1 MFSGHTMIVQNP
13 FRIANSSG
21 DAISGDLRYEDVSGL
36 RPALL
41 ICHGFTAHK
50 DWGPFPYFGEKFAR
64 LGFASI
70 VFNFSHNGIGENF
83 RRFSEI
89 EKFSR
94 NTIGKELEDVRGVLD
109 AVTGG
114 EIGNRICDPVRLGII
129 GHSRGGGIAIL
140 AGSYDARVKAVSAWS
155 TVGTFFRF
163 TQHQRETW
171 EQQGYLPVKIK
182 SAPTKLRYGL
192 ELLRDLDAK
201 KDFYDLKNAVRRL
214 QIPLLL
220 VHGAEDVSVKPKEAE
235 ELYAAAD
242 HAKTE
247 LVILDHVGH
256 SYGATSPFRG
266 TNRTIEQVTDLTAD
280 WFTRH
285 L

>member
-1 MFSGHTMIVQNP
+1 MVMVEHS
-13 FRIANSSG
+13 FRITNSSG
-21 DAISGDLRYEDVSGL
+21 DVIAGDLRYEDGPGP
-36 RPALL
+36 RPTLL

-50 DWGPFPYFGEKFAR
+50 NWGPFPYFGQKFAR

-89 EKFSR
+89 EKFAR
-94 NTIGKELEDVRGVLD
+94 NTIGKELEDVRGVVD
-109 AVTGG
+109 AVTEGQ
-114 EIGNRICDPVRLGII
+114 IGSGICDPTRLVIV
-129 GHSRGGGIAIL
+129 GHSRGGGVAIL
-140 AGSYDARVKAVSAWS
+140 AGSYDRRVKAVAAWS

-163 TQHQRETW
+163 TQHQREIW
-171 EQQGYLPVKIK
+171 ERQGYLPVKIR
-182 SAPTKLRYGL
+182 SAPTKLRYGI
-192 ELLRDLDAK
+192 ELLRDLEAK
-201 KDFYDLKNAVRRL
+201 KDFYDLHNAVRRL
-214 QIPLLL
+214 QVPLLL

-235 ELYAAAD
+235 ELCAAAD
-242 HAKTE
+242 PTKTE

-266 TNRTIEQVTDLTAD
+266 TNRTIEHITELTAH
-280 WFTRH
+280 WVTRH

>member
-1 MFSGHTMIVQNP
+1 MIVEHS
-13 FRIANSSG
+13 FRIVNSSG
-21 DAISGDLRYEDVSGL
+21 DTISGDLRYEDGSGP
-36 RPALL
+36 RPPLL

-89 EKFSR
+89 EKFAR

-114 EIGNRICDPVRLGII
+114 EIGPGICDPARIGIV
-129 GHSRGGGIAIL
+129 GHSRGGGVAIL
-140 AGSYDARVKAVSAWS
+140 AGSYDPRVQAVSAWS

-171 EQQGYLPVKIK
+171 EREGYLPVKIR

-201 KDFYDLKNAVRRL
+201 REFYDLKNAVRRL
-214 QIPLLL
+214 QVPLLL

-235 ELYAAAD
+235 ELYAVAD
-242 HAKTE
+242 HAKSV

-266 TNRTIEQVTDLTAD
+266 TNQTIEQITDLTAH
-280 WFTRH
+280 WFKRH